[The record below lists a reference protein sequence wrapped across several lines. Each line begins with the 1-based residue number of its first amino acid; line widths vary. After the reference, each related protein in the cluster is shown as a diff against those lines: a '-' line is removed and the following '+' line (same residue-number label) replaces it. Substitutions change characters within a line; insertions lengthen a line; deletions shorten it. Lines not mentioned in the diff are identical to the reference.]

1 MEQERCDGALGSGRR
16 IRVGIG
22 RKVGEI
28 EIAPTAG
35 VVDPQRV
42 VGRVDLE
49 ALDVTEGVAE
59 ASGELGQGGLVDVG
73 EGDVERGV
81 GQCVAAADVASVE
94 GAVGAEG
101 QRVDGRIDRL
111 LGVL

>member
-1 MEQERCDGALGSGRR
+1 MEQERSDGALGSRR
-16 IRVGIG
+16 GVRVGIG
-22 RKVGEI
+22 REVGEI

-35 VVDPQRV
+35 VVDLQRV

-49 ALDVTEGVAE
+49 ALDVEESVVE

-73 EGDVERGV
+73 KGDVERGV

-111 LGVL
+111 

>member
-1 MEQERCDGALGSGRR
+1 M
-16 IRVGIG
+16 
-22 RKVGEI
+22 
-28 EIAPTAG
+28 
-35 VVDPQRV
+35 

-49 ALDVTEGVAE
+49 ALDVTEDIAE
-59 ASGELGQGGLVDVG
+59 PSGEVGQGGLVDVG
-73 EGDVERGV
+73 KGDAERGV

-111 LGVL
+111 